1 LSVVAGVEE
10 LGPLDDDRINVSQ
23 SSAQEAS
30 PKESV
35 GELHGVEISPLE
47 RIETDVDIKESSTE

>member
-1 LSVVAGVEE
+1 MQKEY
-10 LGPLDDDRINVSQ
+10 LDNDRINVSQ

-35 GELHGVEISPLE
+35 GELHGVETSPLE
-47 RIETDVDIKESSTE
+47 RIETDVDIRESSTE